1 MPDVTDYRAKSYWLE
16 QSGTNYTESPA
27 LEGLVRADALVV
39 GGGFTGLSA
48 AIHLKQA
55 EPGMRVVLLE
65 SDVVGFGASGRNAG
79 LVTAHFGMSLGAM
92 LSLHGKA
99 NTLEAQRY
107 GERAFRHLAELI
119 QQHHI
124 DCEYESTGYLR
135 VATTPAQAQRIRK
148 ECELAGSL
156 GIGEIEWL
164 DMQAVR
170 ALVNSPAYLGA
181 CGTGP
186 LRAGQSG
193 ETGARPETS
202 RARPRRGDVR
212 AYPGHPPGVVAQG
225 AGEDAA
231 RGRGSREGGFGHERF
246 LVAIPAV
253 APEAGA
259 RSHLHRI
266 DRTVVTAAAQRL
278 ALAGPPG
285 SRGRSPPP
293 PWLPVD
299 ARQPAAGGGGD
310 ARYFYGNQLGVDH
323 HAPTFERLERLISQ
337 TFPALQG
344 VRITHRWGGPIS
356 VTLGLAPILGTLG
369 SERRAVYSAGCMG
382 YGVAL
387 SHLNGCAI
395 GDLIL
400 EQRTELTSMFFV
412 KRDTIPLPSEPL
424 RAPLVNG
431 FLAALRALD
440 AFDERHGL
448 GARRP

>member
-48 AIHLKQA
+48 AIHLKQT

-99 NTLEAQRY
+99 NTQEAQHY

-119 QQHHI
+119 KQHHI
-124 DCEYESTGYLR
+124 ECEYESTGYLR

-156 GIGEIEWL
+156 GIGGIEWL
-164 DMQAVR
+164 DAQAVR

-181 CGTGP
+181 G
-186 LRAGQSG
+186 GQDRCALVNPAKL
-193 ETGARPETS
+193 ARGLKQVALDHGVEMYEHTPVTHLELS
-202 RARPRRGDVR
+202 PRARAKTPRGAVEAEKVALATNAFSSQFQLLRPKQAPVHTYIVLTEPLSPAQLNALRWQGR
-212 AYPGHPPGVVAQG
+212 QGV
-225 AGEDAA
+225 EDA
-231 RGRGSREGGFGHERF
+231 RRLPHGYRLTHDNRL
-246 LVAIPAV
+246 LVA
-253 APEAGA
+253 
-259 RSHLHRI
+259 
-266 DRTVVTAAAQRL
+266 
-278 ALAGPPG
+278 
-285 SRGRSPPP
+285 
-293 PWLPVD
+293 
-299 ARQPAAGGGGD
+299 GGD

-356 VTLGLAPILGTLG
+356 VTLGLAPMLGTLG
-369 SERRAVYSAGCMG
+369 AERRAVYSAGCMG
-382 YGVAL
+382 HGVAL

-412 KRDTIPLPSEPL
+412 KRDTIPLPPEPL

-448 GARRP
+448 GVRRQ